1 MLPAQLFLYQIAS
14 TEGSDHRSTFQVR
27 PHPQPLTALFPAG
40 SCPGTSFSTPLPTEA
55 SPGTLALPTLLIL
68 HAFPRR
74 PCLCR
79 QACFLHCSQ
88 RLTALLTVEQ
98 IKKMLQHCILTVKP
112 IRMYIPESHALPILE
127 PSAALSLLETPM
139 VTVSHRVPR
148 WDPGRLAGASG

>member
-1 MLPAQLFLYQIAS
+1 MLSAQLFLYQIAS

-40 SCPGTSFSTPLPTEA
+40 SCPGTSFFPFPQKLLLGLLLYPRCLFYML
-55 SPGTLALPTLLIL
+55 SPDGLAF
-68 HAFPRR
+68 A
-74 PCLCR
+74 
-79 QACFLHCSQ
+79 LHCSQ

-112 IRMYIPESHALPILE
+112 IRMYTPESHALPILE

-148 WDPGRLAGASG
+148 WDPGRLAGASS